1 MEAKDTTPKVLVIS
15 PYYKRKDSVE
25 RTLRSIS
32 EQTYSNFKALIWDDG
47 SNDGTYEELCRV
59 QAILR
64 DDRIEVVGY
73 GENIG
78 LTKGLNR
85 AIESSEADYVAVVGS
100 GDICKP
106 NRLECQVDA
115 LLVNPKAVFCASA
128 AICED
133 EVTGRLFY
141 DESYDKSTIEQADI
155 VNVVPFTHGSVM
167 YRKSAFDHVGLYE
180 ESFKW
185 CADWDM
191 FFRLLNIGNAV
202 YISDVL
208 YHRFATTDG
217 VSFNPKKS
225 LEQIS
230 YKYLAKSL
238 QGTSNHEREFRL
250 SQARKDLDSYLTPY
264 KSFMCADLVKRQ
276 VKLSLM
282 GRSDASSELRVLI
295 SEKFKV
301 SVRFKFLMFISLYIG
316 AIPFDTN
323 VLVNGARSVARIVKL

>member
-32 EQTYSNFKALIWDDG
+32 EQTYGNFKALIWDDG

-115 LLVNPKAVFCASA
+115 LLANPKAVFCASA

-167 YRKSAFDHVGLYE
+167 YRKSAIDQVGLYE

-191 FFRLLNIGNAV
+191 FFRLLNIGNAI

-217 VSFNPKKS
+217 VSFNPVKS
-225 LEQIS
+225 LEQIR
-230 YKYLAKSL
+230 YKYFAKSL
-238 QGTSNHEREFRL
+238 QGLGAAERKERIL
-250 SQARKDLDSYLTPY
+250 EARSDLEEYLRPY
-264 KSFMCADLVKRQ
+264 REAMCGDLVKRQ
-276 VKLSLM
+276 IKLSLM
-282 GRSDASSELRVLI
+282 RRRCASRELTRLVRQ
-295 SEKFKV
+295 EFDV
-301 SVRFKFLMFISLYIG
+301 SITQKIMMSFANYASRL
-316 AIPFDTN
+316 PFDLST
-323 VLVNGARSVARIVKL
+323 LVDTARAFARIVRV